1 MTTRPTGRQRGRPPY
16 PLLTPAEERVL
27 QFIRKGH
34 TNGEIAERLG
44 VSLDAVKYHVS
55 NMLGK
60 LELRSREELA
70 GWRPQRNPL
79 ARLWGAIP
87 LAVKLGAGGAV
98 ATAVAGSAVLSA
110 LSPAAK
116 APLYEGVVT
125 VGYDGQPANGIS
137 EMLQISGNGRYV
149 VYASWASNLVPDD
162 QDTQTDVF
170 RFDRETG
177 KTALVS
183 VDETWPDG
191 GASWPAISDDGRYV
205 AYQSAPPDRVY
216 RAVVRDMETGRVVF
230 TGDDYTGPPALSG
243 DGRYLATW
251 RSDQPG
257 AWLAQGTLLLYDLTR
272 NEVAWSM
279 KADRATDPLYLGQ
292 EFRLSTD
299 GRWLAFLAG
308 VVEGSECEQ
317 RLTTM
322 SISGVESQVPLR
334 RPFVHDLVTGE
345 TWCTPIGDAADIASQ
360 PGPLGMSANTLVYGI
375 SRWEPDSR
383 ILLDSQLAL
392 YDMGSREVRYLT
404 RAGEPFFGTDVAPG
418 AANTGRTLAILNNPA
433 RSQRGQVNGILWMG
447 AGSER
452 EVVERPARFE
462 DWGLSHSEPVLSEDG
477 RSLAF
482 AVRGQDRTSGS
493 QVQDIYVVSR

>member
-98 ATAVAGSAVLSA
+98 ATAVAGGAVLAA
-110 LSPAAK
+110 LSPAAE

-125 VGYDGQPANGIS
+125 VGYDGQPANGSS
-137 EMLQISGNGRYV
+137 EMLQISGDGRYV

-162 QDTQTDVF
+162 QDTQMDVF
-170 RFDRETG
+170 RFDRETN
-177 KTALVS
+177 KTELVS
-183 VDETWPDG
+183 IDETSADG
-191 GASWPAISDDGRYV
+191 GAGWPQVSNDGRFV
-205 AYQSAPPDRVY
+205 AYSSAGSEGRP
-216 RAVVRDMETGRVVF
+216 RAVVRDMSTGAASFIADDF
-230 TGDDYTGPPALSG
+230 TGAPALSG
-243 DGRYLATW
+243 DGRFLSTM
-251 RSDQPG
+251 RNDEPG
-257 AWLAQGTLLLYDLTR
+257 VMFPKGTLLIYDVYQGS
-272 NEVAWSM
+272 VAWSVPV
-279 KADRATDPLYLGQ
+279 DREVDPLFIGQ
-292 EFRLSTD
+292 EFRLSMD

-308 VVEGSECEQ
+308 EVPGATCE
-317 RLTTM
+317 RRVT
-322 SISGVESQVPLR
+322 SIQINGITRDVPLR

-360 PGPLGMSANTLVYGI
+360 PGPLGMSGNTLVYGI

-383 ILLDSQLAL
+383 IVIDSQLAL
-392 YDMGSREVRYLT
+392 YDMGSRHVHYLT
-404 RAGEPFFGTDVAPG
+404 RAGEPFFGTDIAPG
-418 AANTGRTLAILNNPA
+418 AANNGRILAILNNPA
-433 RSQRGQVNGILWMG
+433 QSQRGQVNGILWMG